1 MRKLPFILA
10 IAGTA
15 GIAHAEDINFF
26 DLLKDPV
33 HARSWKAM
41 LSSAKGTPA
50 WVRDENR
57 FIAEPVKTVS
67 IGSVDYSISLLAKQH
82 ATNDGQA
89 AILFKVDGT
98 QAWAEVQ
105 DEKSPKLY
113 LGNPSAAQK
122 AALDK
127 ALAE

>member
-1 MRKLPFILA
+1 MRKFLFILA
-10 IAGTA
+10 IAGMA
-15 GIAHAEDINFF
+15 GIAHAEDVNFY

-50 WVRDENR
+50 WVRDQNR
-57 FIAEPVKTVS
+57 FIAEPVKTIS
-67 IGSVDYSISLLAKQH
+67 IDSVDYSISILAKQH

-89 AILFKVDGT
+89 AILFNADGT
-98 QAWAEVQ
+98 QAWAEIQ

-122 AALDK
+122 TALDK

>member
-1 MRKLPFILA
+1 MRKLLFILSIVGMA
-10 IAGTA
+10 N
-15 GIAHAEDINFF
+15 IAHAEDTNFY

-33 HARSWKAM
+33 HAKSWKAM

-57 FIAEPVKTVS
+57 FIAEPVKTIS
-67 IGSVDYSISLLAKQH
+67 IDALDYSISILAKQH

-89 AILFKVDGT
+89 AILFKADGT
-98 QAWAEVQ
+98 QAWAEIQ

>member
-1 MRKLPFILA
+1 MRKLLLILA
-10 IAGTA
+10 VFGLAD
-15 GIAHAEDINFF
+15 IAHAGDVNFY

-33 HARSWKAM
+33 YARSWKAM

-50 WVRDENR
+50 WVRDQNR
-57 FIAEPVKTVS
+57 FIAEPVKTIS
-67 IGSVDYSISLLAKQH
+67 IDSVDYSISILAKQH

-89 AILFKVDGT
+89 AILFKTDGT
-98 QAWAEVQ
+98 QAWAEVR

-122 AALDK
+122 TALDK

>member
-1 MRKLPFILA
+1 MRKLLFILA
-10 IAGTA
+10 IVGMAN
-15 GIAHAEDINFF
+15 IAHAEDANFY
-26 DLLKDPV
+26 DLLKDPA
-33 HARSWKAM
+33 HAKSWKAM

-57 FIAEPVKTVS
+57 FIAEPVKTIS
-67 IGSVDYSISLLAKQH
+67 IDALDYSISILAKQH

-89 AILFKVDGT
+89 AILFKPDGT
-98 QAWAEVQ
+98 QAWAEIQ

>member
-1 MRKLPFILA
+1 MRKFLFILA
-10 IAGTA
+10 VAGMA
-15 GIAHAEDINFF
+15 GIAHAEDANFY

-57 FIAEPVKTVS
+57 FIAEPVKAIS
-67 IGSVDYSISLLAKQH
+67 IDAVDYSISILAKQH

-89 AILFKVDGT
+89 AILFKTDGT

-105 DEKSPKLY
+105 DENSPKLY